1 VLEEKEASMKALP
14 IAVLA
19 LVLALG
25 GCQYLTPPPEV
36 RAVDVEPISQ
46 QVNQGSG
53 GTTFDASVTLEVTNN
68 VDATLRTIQIGYFD
82 LDGETSIAS
91 RTPALPMDLEIPV
104 GTQVT
109 IGNIEVPVA
118 SAMIT
123 HMYANDENA
132 LVRVFCSGVDA
143 YDRELEWDADID
155 IGVFATDL

>member
-14 IAVLA
+14 IALLA
-19 LVLALG
+19 LVLVLG

-36 RAVDVEPISQ
+36 RAVDVDPINIE
-46 QVNQGSG
+46 VNQSSG

-68 VDATLRTIQIGYFD
+68 VDATLRTIEIGYYD
-82 LDGETSIAS
+82 LDGARSIAS
-91 RTPALPMDLEIPV
+91 KTPAVPMDVEIPV
-104 GTQVT
+104 GAQIT
-109 IGNIEVPVA
+109 IGNIEVPIA

-155 IGVFATDL
+155 IGIYATDL